1 MFRDLKEYQEIYNL
15 YQNSVYL
22 SEEQRE
28 FVEAINEAELTDEE
42 LYYFSENTD
51 EVIDYL
57 IETEVLNEKIK
68 GLFKLGG
75 LVKGLAKTKL
85 PTKGVTLSSIG
96 GFKGFKGSG
105 GLKGISTKLTN
116 PLKKFKSPNLKGL
129 LKGKKD
135 KISKSLK
142 GAKDSAKKNLSKAGV
157 KTPVKTALTAG
168 GVGAIIGGGLESARK
183 SGQNKA
189 QIDATQAEL
198 AAIKKQLEKLQK
210 ERDDKIDK
218 QVDKYVQDRK
228 NPEGINKDLTI
239 DKSKEKETEVK
250 PETKTE
256 VKPETKTETKPTNP
270 SGKVIPKPK
279 KPLSDKSPAA
289 KAGISKERRQKFANQ
304 NAAFQAT
311 KRKDS
316 GYTKMDFI
324 KDFPNSQTAKKY
336 RKGESIP
343 GFRYKKNLKSS
354 YEYDTHKGLNE
365 TELKGGMGPEALI
378 PKDSFSEKPK
388 PKPPRKPVRKPS
400 DLGAA
405 SLIPPESF
413 KGGGMAK
420 EELEEL
426 TPYDIVLE
434 YLLYT
439 EQVATI
445 EEANYVMTEMDGKT
459 INDIVKEVTQ
469 SLEEG
474 IGSVKVLPAL
484 GKMALGAAA
493 VKGISSYLGKKS
505 GEASIKG
512 GQQVKDKAGAGGGL
526 IKKIKDRTDATNKAI
541 EKM

>member
-28 FVEAINEAELTDEE
+28 FVKAIDEAELTDEE

-142 GAKDSAKKNLSKAGV
+142 GAKDSTKKSLAKGA
-157 KTPVKTALTAG
+157 KTPVKSALTAG
-168 GVGAIIGGGLESARK
+168 GVGAIIGGGLASAQK
-183 SGQNKA
+183 SGENKA
-189 QIDATQAEL
+189 QINATQAEL

-210 ERDDKIDK
+210 ERDDRIDK

-228 NPEGINKDLTI
+228 NPDGINKDLTI
-239 DKSKEKETEVK
+239 DKSKEKKPETKDVKPETKEIKPETKEVK
-250 PETKTE
+250 PETKE
-256 VKPETKTETKPTNP
+256 VKPETKPTETK
-270 SGKVIPKPK
+270 K
-279 KPLSDKSPAA
+279 KMHPIEKKNRARFGDKHVDKLKA
-289 KAGISKERRQKFANQ
+289 KNKD
-304 NAAFQAT
+304 FQAMKKGKMT
-311 KRKDS
+311 KQE
-316 GYTKMDFI
+316 FI
-324 KDFPNSQTAKKY
+324 DKYPKSITAQKAAGL
-336 RKGESIP
+336 RDHTEWDA
-343 GFRYKKNLKSS
+343 
-354 YEYDTHKGLNE
+354 YD
-365 TELKGGMGPEALI
+365 M
-378 PKDSFSEKPK
+378 
-388 PKPPRKPVRKPS
+388 
-400 DLGAA
+400 
-405 SLIPPESF
+405 
-413 KGGGMAK
+413 
-420 EELEEL
+420 
-426 TPYDIVLE
+426 VLE
-434 YLLYT
+434 YLFST
-439 EQVATI
+439 EQVASL
-445 EEANYVMTEMDGKT
+445 EEANYVMMEMDQQT
-459 INDIVKEVTQ
+459 IGSIVKEV
-469 SLEEG
+469 SGFLEEG
-474 IGSVKVLPAL
+474 IGQLRVLPTL
-484 GKMALGAAA
+484 GKMALSAAA

-505 GEASIKG
+505 GESSIKG
-512 GQQVKDKAGAGGGL
+512 GQQVKDKAGAGGSL
-526 IKKIKDRTDATNKAI
+526 IKKIKDKTDATNKAI

>member
-116 PLKKFKSPNLKGL
+116 PLKKFQSPNLKGL

-189 QIDATQAEL
+189 QINATQAEL
-198 AAIKKQLEKLQK
+198 AAIKKQLEKLEK
-210 ERDDKIDK
+210 ERDDRIDK
-218 QVDKYVQDRK
+218 QVDKYVKDRK

-250 PETKTE
+250 PETKE
-256 VKPETKTETKPTNP
+256 VKPETKEVKPETKEVKPETKPTET
-270 SGKVIPKPK
+270 K
-279 KPLSDKSPAA
+279 KKMHPIEKKNRARFGDKHIDKLKA
-289 KAGISKERRQKFANQ
+289 KNKD
-304 NAAFQAT
+304 FQAMKKGKMT
-311 KRKDS
+311 KQE
-316 GYTKMDFI
+316 FI
-324 KDFPNSQTAKKY
+324 DKYPKSITAQKAAGL
-336 RKGESIP
+336 RDHTEWDA
-343 GFRYKKNLKSS
+343 
-354 YEYDTHKGLNE
+354 YD
-365 TELKGGMGPEALI
+365 M
-378 PKDSFSEKPK
+378 
-388 PKPPRKPVRKPS
+388 
-400 DLGAA
+400 
-405 SLIPPESF
+405 
-413 KGGGMAK
+413 
-420 EELEEL
+420 
-426 TPYDIVLE
+426 VLE
-434 YLLYT
+434 YLFST
-439 EQVATI
+439 EQVASL
-445 EEANYVMTEMDGKT
+445 EEANYVMMEMDQQT
-459 INDIVKEVTQ
+459 IGSIVNEV
-469 SLEEG
+469 SEFLEEG
-474 IGSVKVLPAL
+474 IGSVRILPAL

-505 GEASIKG
+505 GESSIKG
-512 GQQVKDKAGAGGGL
+512 GQQVKDKAGAGGGGL

>member
-1 MFRDLKEYQEIYNL
+1 MFRDFKEYQEIYNL

-116 PLKKFKSPNLKGL
+116 PLKKFQSPNLKGL

-142 GAKDSAKKNLSKAGV
+142 GAKDSAKKNLSKAGI

-189 QIDATQAEL
+189 QINATQAEL

-218 QVDKYVQDRK
+218 QVDKYVKDRK

-250 PETKTE
+250 PETKE
-256 VKPETKTETKPTNP
+256 VKPETKEVKPETKPTET
-270 SGKVIPKPK
+270 K
-279 KPLSDKSPAA
+279 KKMHPIEKKNRARFGDKHVDKLKA
-289 KAGISKERRQKFANQ
+289 KNKD
-304 NAAFQAT
+304 FQAMKKGKMT
-311 KRKDS
+311 KQE
-316 GYTKMDFI
+316 FI
-324 KDFPNSQTAKKY
+324 DKYPKSITAQKA
-336 RKGESIP
+336 
-343 GFRYKKNLKSS
+343 
-354 YEYDTHKGLNE
+354 KGLRDH
-365 TELKGGMGPEALI
+365 TEWDA
-378 PKDSFSEKPK
+378 
-388 PKPPRKPVRKPS
+388 
-400 DLGAA
+400 
-405 SLIPPESF
+405 
-413 KGGGMAK
+413 
-420 EELEEL
+420 
-426 TPYDIVLE
+426 YDMVLE
-434 YLLYT
+434 YLFST
-439 EQVATI
+439 EQVASL
-445 EEANYVMTEMDGKT
+445 EEANYVMMEMDQQT
-459 INDIVKEVTQ
+459 IGSIVNEV
-469 SLEEG
+469 SEFLEEG
-474 IGSVKVLPAL
+474 IGSVRILPAL